1 VPALQGSCSRNAVV
15 EPGMSDADAL
25 RHVRGRA
32 SNAATQPIHPGRF
45 VVRDEANPSIAR
57 ARAVAKL
64 RRLLKGL
71 AACQHRGAFAD
82 RLSAAHARANPR
94 LPLAPYGQDPDG
106 HRGAF
111 TGGSSVAPA
120 CAVRGSEHHHLSDHR
135 ESLTLGIPEVKTR

>member
-1 VPALQGSCSRNAVV
+1 
-15 EPGMSDADAL
+15 MSAADAL

-45 VVRDEANPSIAR
+45 VVRDKANPSIAR
-57 ARAVAKL
+57 ARAGAKL
-64 RRLLKGL
+64 RRLLKEL
-71 AACQHRGAFAD
+71 AARQHRGAFAG
-82 RLSAAHARANPR
+82 RPSAAHARAR
-94 LPLAPYGQDPDG
+94 AELPLPPHGQDPDG

-120 CAVRGSEHHHLSDHR
+120 CAVRGSKHHYLSDHR